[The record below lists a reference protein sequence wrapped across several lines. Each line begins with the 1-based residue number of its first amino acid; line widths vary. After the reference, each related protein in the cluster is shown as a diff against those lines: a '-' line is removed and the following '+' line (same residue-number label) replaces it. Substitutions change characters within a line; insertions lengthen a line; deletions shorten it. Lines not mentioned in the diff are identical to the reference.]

1 MESNLRRDA
10 PPPTWQNAGVKNVL
24 LFAVTILSALPIPVA
39 GAFDEKARSEMLARF
54 QREEEALDEQI
65 AQSPESVPLFSRR
78 GDARLFRGR
87 FAEAVAD
94 YEKMIALDPTQDSPH
109 WRLGIAYYF
118 IGDFAKSARQFQKY
132 HAYEARDRENG
143 VWKFLAQAR
152 AEGIAKA
159 RAEMLVYTQFDREP
173 FPILYEMFAGK
184 KTGPQVFADLAGKK
198 LATDSRVSFFANYY
212 VGLYEELA
220 GQKVTAQAHL
230 QRAVDE
236 AWEAGATKDLGY
248 MWQVARLQR
257 EVLEAGTPQP
267 GKPNPASRKDE

>member
-1 MESNLRRDA
+1 MESNLWRDA
-10 PPPTWQNAGVKNVL
+10 PPPTWHNPGVKTVL
-24 LFAVTILSALPIPVA
+24 LIAAAVTAALPIPIA
-39 GAFDEKARSEMLARF
+39 AAFDAKARSEMLARF
-54 QREEEALDEQI
+54 EREEEALDEQI
-65 AQSPESVPLFSRR
+65 AKSPESVPLFSRR

-118 IGDFAKSARQFQKY
+118 TGDFAKSARQFQKY
-132 HAYEARDRENG
+132 HAYEPRDRENG

-152 AEGIAKA
+152 AEGLAKA

-173 FPILYEMFAGK
+173 FPVLYEMFAGK
-184 KTGPQVFADLAGKK
+184 KTGPQVFSDLAGKK
-198 LATDSRVSFFANYY
+198 LATDPRVSFFANYY
-212 VGLYEELA
+212 VGLYEELI
-220 GQKVTAQAHL
+220 GQKVTAREHL

-236 AWEAGATKDLGY
+236 AWEAGAAKDLGY

-257 EVLEAGTPQP
+257 ELLEPGIPRP
-267 GKPNPASRKDE
+267 GKPNPASGNSK